1 MQHYRSCCP
10 SHQVCCTATS
20 LLPRH
25 ACKQHM
31 QVGCST
37 ALAPLMCLTRASRFA
52 SSHATLPLMLPK
64 SPSLL
69 YSYKLAAKACMQ
81 AAHASEL
88 QHSTSTTD
96 VLDKGQQVCKQPCN
110 ITAHLPK
117 SSSLLYSYKL
127 AAKAC
132 MQAAHASG
140 LQHSTSTTD
149 VLDKGQ
155 QVCKQ
160 PCNITAHAAQVT
172 KSAVQLQA
180 CCQGMHASSTCKW
193 VAAQH

>member
-88 QHSTSTTD
+88 QHSTS
-96 VLDKGQQVCKQPCN
+96 VL
-110 ITAHLPK
+110 
-117 SSSLLYSYKL
+117 
-127 AAKAC
+127 
-132 MQAAHASG
+132 
-140 LQHSTSTTD
+140 HSTSTTD

-180 CCQGMHASSTCKW
+180 CCQGMHAVISSSPCFKQVTC
-193 VAAQH
+193 ASLGC

>member
-31 QVGCST
+31 QVSCST

-88 QHSTSTTD
+88 QHSTS
-96 VLDKGQQVCKQPCN
+96 VL
-110 ITAHLPK
+110 
-117 SSSLLYSYKL
+117 
-127 AAKAC
+127 
-132 MQAAHASG
+132 
-140 LQHSTSTTD
+140 HSTSTTD

-160 PCNITAHAAQVT
+160 PCNITAHAAQVI